1 MNILFVVGSNSG
13 TSFWRGYNF
22 WEAAYRTRKCGFHCL
37 GWEKEQNEMAPW
49 QIDIADA
56 NHQPGLF
63 GRMFAAGQ
71 QADVIVFQRIETRHA
86 LAAFY
91 AMKDQFPDKPIL
103 SEIDDDIFDVAPYNP
118 ASWCLK
124 PGSDL
129 TSFAVDQ
136 FKNSDGMIVSTPY
149 LKEVYSEFN
158 DHIYVVPNSIDL
170 KRWDAAPR
178 KKKGGIRVGWIG
190 SGSHSEDLKIL
201 ETVID
206 PILQRNKDVKF
217 VFASYFGQDKERVP
231 EFLKNRRRVE
241 IVSKWSPI
249 LKYPA
254 YVASLGLDIGLTP
267 LIDNKFNRGKS
278 NLRWL
283 EYSALGIPSV
293 CSNVDHFTRT
303 IRHGV
308 DGYLANH
315 PADFIN
321 CVDAMVKDQKLR
333 KRIGKAAYARVCTDF
348 NVDKTIDL
356 YVNAANDCLSRQVV
370 AAPSLM
376 TGVDEIK
383 ALPMEVL
390 AE

>member
-1 MNILFVVGSNSG
+1 MGGNSG
-13 TSFWRGYNF
+13 TAFWRGYN
-22 WEAAYRTRKCGFHCL
+22 WWTAAYRTGKCGFHVL
-37 GWEKEQNEMAPW
+37 GWEKECNTMAPW
-49 QIDIADA
+49 QVDIADPK
-56 NHQPGLF
+56 HQPMLF

-71 QADVIVFQRIETRHA
+71 AADIIIFQRVETRHA

-118 ASWCLK
+118 AAGCLK

-129 TSFAVDQ
+129 TQFAIDQ
-136 FKNSDGMIVSTPY
+136 FRNSDGIITSTPY

-158 DHIYVVPNSIDL
+158 EHIYVVPNSLDL
-170 KRWDAAPR
+170 LMWDSVPR

-206 PILQRNKDVKF
+206 PILQRNKEVKF
-217 VFASYFGQDKERVP
+217 VFASYFGEDKERVP
-231 EFLKNRRRVE
+231 DFLKDRRRVE

-254 YVASLGLDIGLTP
+254 YLASLDLDIGLAP
-267 LIDNKFNRGKS
+267 LVDNKFNRGKS

-283 EYSALGIPSV
+283 EYAGFGIPSV

-308 DGYLANH
+308 DGYLANNQS
-315 PADFIN
+315 DFIN
-321 CVDAMVKDQKLR
+321 CIDALVKSQKLR
-333 KRIGKAAYARVCTDF
+333 KSIGKAAYARVCKDF
-348 NVDKTIDL
+348 NIEKNIGLYID
-356 YVNAANDCLSRQVV
+356 AANDCLSRQTVK
-370 AAPSLM
+370 APSLM
-376 TGVDEIK
+376 TGIDEMPT